1 MHSLVSSRRQTHVLA
16 AAALAILAAASLTGC
31 SNAGKTT
38 CSEYAAKSYS
48 DKQNTSKALLA
59 EHDLEPND
67 VGNTVGLSQAL
78 DSFCGLSGGFQPG
91 KASRNASTPLD
102 EAVNWSAKRW

>member
-1 MHSLVSSRRQTHVLA
+1 MHNLFLLNRRHALA
-16 AAALAILAAASLTGC
+16 AITVTIMAAACLTGC

-38 CSEYAAKSYS
+38 CSEYAAKTYS
-48 DKQNTSKALLA
+48 DKQSTSKALLE

-78 DSFCGLSGGFQPG
+78 DSFCGLSGGFKAG
-91 KASRNASTPLD
+91 TASRNGSSQLND
-102 EAVNWSAKRW
+102 AVNWSATRW

>member
-1 MHSLVSSRRQTHVLA
+1 MHPLVSPRRVQVLA
-16 AAALAILAAASLTGC
+16 AAALAIMAATTLTGC

-48 DKQNTSKALLA
+48 DKQSTSKALLQ

-67 VGNTVGLSQAL
+67 IGNTVGLSKAL
-78 DSFCGLSGGFQPG
+78 DSFCGLPGGFQPG
-91 KASRNASTPLD
+91 TASRNGSSPLN